1 MRSDRAII
9 GMYNDATSKQIKA
22 LNSLTPIVEG
32 SGITLEPLSIKGVES
47 YIATAFGPLP
57 YACQRQNFKHRT
69 FMFEFGILCIYTLLD
84 TQGGTH
90 KMTIQALDNLKCPP
104 PSTAQRLYETWN
116 RTSHEHTNFER
127 TFLTNILPHPKCLQK
142 EYLTSLIQ

>member
-1 MRSDRAII
+1 MMQLRSR
-9 GMYNDATSKQIKA
+9 SRHF
-22 LNSLTPIVEG
+22 NSLTPIVEG

-69 FMFEFGILCIYTLLD
+69 FMFEFGILCIYKLLD

-104 PSTAQRLYETWN
+104 PPPLHNACMKHGIGHRMSTPTLNAHFSPTYSLIQ
-116 RTSHEHTNFER
+116 
-127 TFLTNILPHPKCLQK
+127 KCLQK